1 MFPISLI
8 QETCPKDPCPKLG
21 TLGGIFKDPSRGP
34 ECRNKKSV
42 CPKFLLISHDCLR
55 DSSRTPDNPKPCKR
69 NFFRYSN
76 FHPYSPSSFIINKS
90 HMIIIHEWERQHWQR
105 LELWTPLEPQVNFFS
120 LLFRASS
127 FHLPW
132 FAFSSPEFFLLIFC
146 LLLEYLQ

>member
-8 QETCPKDPCPKLG
+8 QETWPKDPCPKLG
-21 TLGGIFKDPSRGP
+21 KYSGGGY
-34 ECRNKKSV
+34 
-42 CPKFLLISHDCLR
+42 
-55 DSSRTPDNPKPCKR
+55 SRTLQGAPSAGTRSLSAQSSCWFPTIVCMILPGPRITPKPCKR
-69 NFFRYSN
+69 NFFDI
-76 FHPYSPSSFIINKS
+76 HPYSPSSFIINKS
-90 HMIIIHEWERQHWQR
+90 PMIIIHEWERQHWQR